1 MTKIYIYCLFD
12 SQDVFHGVYSSIDAV
27 HRDAFKLCLKRGGE
41 PLIHCQEGLVAPS
54 PTRLR
59 NLLRGKIDVQ
69 LRYMCRGAVAATIIK
84 TKLKE

>member
-12 SQDVFHGVYSSIDAV
+12 SQDVFYGVYSSIDAV

-41 PLIHCQEGLVAPS
+41 PLILHEQTLVQPS
-54 PTRLR
+54 PTILR
-59 NLLRGKIDVQ
+59 NIFRGKVDVQ
-69 LRYMCRGAVAATIIK
+69 LRYLCRGQVAAKIIK